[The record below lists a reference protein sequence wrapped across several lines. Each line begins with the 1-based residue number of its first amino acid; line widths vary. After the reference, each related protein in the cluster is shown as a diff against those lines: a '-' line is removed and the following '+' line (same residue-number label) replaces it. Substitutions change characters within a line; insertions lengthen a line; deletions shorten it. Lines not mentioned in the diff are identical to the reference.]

1 VDAHRLARARRDGQR
16 GLRREG
22 QSLRSGRLV
31 GAGLVAFAAIAFS
44 AKAILVKLAYR
55 HGVDPL
61 TLLALRM
68 GFSLPFFLLVAAW
81 ANRDGAAGRLGA
93 ADWRAIVILGTLGYY
108 LASLFDFYG
117 LQHITAALERLV
129 LFLHPTFVVLIAAAL
144 HGRRVG
150 PRDVVALVL
159 SYIGIALVFVH
170 DLGAGQSNVALGAF
184 WVLLSALCY
193 AIYLIGNGRMVQKM
207 GATLFAALASLVSC
221 VGVLAHY
228 AVASDFLRIF
238 SLPMPVYGLTLVMAV
253 VSTVLPVVLM
263 SEGIRRVGSSHAS
276 MIATVGPVATIF
288 MGATFLGEPVTVIQL
303 LGAALV
309 VAGVLAITLAKTSRK
324 AA

>member
-1 VDAHRLARARRDGQR
+1 M
-16 GLRREG
+16 
-22 QSLRSGRLV
+22 
-31 GAGLVAFAAIAFS
+31 AFAAIAFS

-68 GFSLPFFLLVAAW
+68 GFSLLFFLALAAW

-93 ADWRAIVILGTLGYY
+93 ADWRAIVILGMLGYY

-144 HGRRVG
+144 HGRRIG
-150 PRDVVALVL
+150 SRDVVALVL

-170 DLGAGQSNVALGAF
+170 DLGAGQSNVVLGAF

-207 GATLFAALASLVSC
+207 GATLFAALASIVSC
-221 VGVLAHY
+221 AGVLAHY
-228 AVASDFLRIF
+228 AIASDITRIA
-238 SLPMPVYGLTLVMAV
+238 SYPMPVYGLALLMAI

-263 SEGIRRVGSSHAS
+263 SEGIRRIGSSHAS

-288 MGATFLGEPVTVIQL
+288 MGAVFLSEPVTAIQL
-303 LGAALV
+303 IGAALV
-309 VAGVLAITLAKTSRK
+309 VAGVLAITLAKPSAK

>member
-1 VDAHRLARARRDGQR
+1 M
-16 GLRREG
+16 
-22 QSLRSGRLV
+22 
-31 GAGLVAFAAIAFS
+31 
-44 AKAILVKLAYR
+44 KLAYR

-68 GFSLPFFLLVAAW
+68 GFSLPFFLVLALW
-81 ANRDGAAGRLGA
+81 ANRDGAAGRLA
-93 ADWRAIVILGTLGYY
+93 PADWRAIVFLGMLGYY

-144 HGRRVG
+144 HGRRIG
-150 PRDVVALVL
+150 PRDVVALGL
-159 SYIGIALVFVH
+159 SYVGIALVFVH

-221 VGVLAHY
+221 VGVLVHY
-228 AVASDFLRIF
+228 AVTNDITRIV
-238 SLPMPVYGLTLVMAV
+238 SLPAPVYWLSLVMAV

-288 MGATFLGEPVTVIQL
+288 MGAMFLAEPITAIQL
-303 LGAALV
+303 IGAALV
-309 VAGVLAITLAKTSRK
+309 VAGVLAITLAKTPQK
-324 AA
+324 AI